1 MTDEPSIPPA
11 LPPYGEGTL
20 PDLASSLLGSLS
32 VPGAGNPIGLPEIA
46 RACLLIVDGL
56 GWELL
61 RDHPAAAPFL
71 SELARSGS
79 TLSAGF
85 PSTTVTSLA
94 SLGTGRPPGEHGMLG
109 YQVAVPGTGR
119 LLNGLRWDSRVDP
132 TAWQPGPTIYERAA
146 EAGLGAVWVGP
157 GRFAESGLTL
167 AAMRGA
173 SYQPADSLGALVD
186 QAGAA
191 LRAADRG
198 LVTVYVGSL
207 DQTGHLRGVGSDA
220 WYFQL
225 GHVDKLAEQLASVL
239 PAGTLLYVTA
249 DHGMVDI
256 GPAGRVD
263 VDEVGDLRKGV
274 ALLGGEPRAR
284 HVYAEP
290 GAAADVAA
298 AWREVL
304 GDRAW
309 VVTREEAI
317 GNGWFGP
324 VALGMAERIG
334 DVVAAAAPGTA
345 IVATQAEPTESALIG
360 MHGSLTPAEAL
371 VPLLLHGTP

>member
-1 MTDEPSIPPA
+1 MTDELRILPA

-32 VPGAGNPIGLPEIA
+32 VPGANNPLGLPETA

-71 SELARSGS
+71 SELARSGQP
-79 TLSAGF
+79 LSAGF

-132 TAWQPGPTIYERAA
+132 TTWQPGATIYERAA
-146 EAGLGAVWVGP
+146 AAGLGAVWVGP
-157 GRFAESGLTL
+157 GRFATSGLTL

-173 SYQPADSLGALVD
+173 SYWAADSLGALVH
-186 QAGAA
+186 QAGLA

-207 DQTGHLRGVGSDA
+207 DQTGHLHGVGSDA

-239 PAGTLLYVTA
+239 PASTLLYVTA

-256 GPAGRVD
+256 SPGGRVD
-263 VDEVGDLRKGV
+263 ADEIGDLRKGV

-298 AWREVL
+298 SWREVL
-304 GDRAW
+304 GDRGW
-309 VVTREEAI
+309 VLTREEAI
-317 GNGWFGP
+317 SNGWFGP
-324 VALGMAERIG
+324 VALSMAERIG

-345 IVATQAEPTESALIG
+345 IVATQAEPMESALIG
-360 MHGSLTPAEAL
+360 MHGSLTSTEEL
-371 VPLLLHGTP
+371 VPLLLHGTR

>member
-1 MTDEPSIPPA
+1 MTDEPGFQPA

-20 PDLASSLLGSLS
+20 PDLASSLLGSLC
-32 VPGAGNPIGLPEIA
+32 VPGAGNPLGLPEA
-46 RACLLIVDGL
+46 PRACLLIVDGL

-71 SELARSGS
+71 SELARNGYP
-79 TLSAGF
+79 LSAGF

-132 TAWQPGPTIYERAA
+132 AVWQPGPTIYERAA
-146 EAGLGAVWVGP
+146 AAGLAAVWVGR
-157 GRFAESGLTL
+157 GAFATSGLTR
-167 AAMRGA
+167 AAIRGA
-173 SYQPADSLGALVD
+173 SYRAASSLGALVD
-186 QAGAA
+186 QAGIA
-191 LRAADRG
+191 LRAVDRG
-198 LVTVYVGSL
+198 LVAVYVDSL
-207 DQTGHLRGVGSDA
+207 DQTGHLFGCASDA

-225 GHVDKLAEQLASVL
+225 GHIDKLAEQLASVL
-239 PAGTLLYVTA
+239 PAGALLYVTA

-256 GPAGRVD
+256 APGSRVD
-263 VDEVGDLRKGV
+263 ADEIGDLRKDV
-274 ALLGGEPRAR
+274 ALLGGEARAR
-284 HVYAEP
+284 HVYTEP
-290 GAAADVAA
+290 GAAADVLTV
-298 AWREVL
+298 WRELL

-317 GNGWFGP
+317 SNGWFGP
-324 VALGMAERIG
+324 VAPGMAERIG
-334 DVVAAAAPGTA
+334 DIVAAAAPGTA
-345 IVATQAEPTESALIG
+345 IVATKAEPMESGLVG
-360 MHGSLTPAEAL
+360 MHGSLTPAEEL